1 MSLGWT
7 LLLYGVYK
15 KRLGHRYTQKEDHV
29 KTQGEDSKSKKEAS
43 EAINPASILVSD
55 VGGRM
60 LSHFSGV

>member
-15 KRLGHRYTQKEDHV
+15 KRLGHGYTQKEDHV
-29 KTQGEDSKSKKEAS
+29 KIQGEDSKSKKEAS